1 MLVNKPIPIC
11 FKNKYGTILNRHDLM
26 WGLLL
31 EWYRGGEK
39 YAGYVDNDMRWEPV
53 FQKDDPI
60 VADKKSDITDCIQEM
75 RELATMLRAKADE
88 EDNRDTDA
96 ELAFEAAA
104 SSIERVCDKWEPPA
118 RC

>member
-1 MLVNKPIPIC
+1 MLVSN
-11 FKNKYGTILNRHDLM
+11 
-26 WGLLL
+26 
-31 EWYRGGEK
+31 
-39 YAGYVDNDMRWEPV
+39 V
-53 FQKDDPI
+53 
-60 VADKKSDITDCIQEM
+60 VADM
-75 RELATMLRAKADE
+75 RELATMLRAKANE